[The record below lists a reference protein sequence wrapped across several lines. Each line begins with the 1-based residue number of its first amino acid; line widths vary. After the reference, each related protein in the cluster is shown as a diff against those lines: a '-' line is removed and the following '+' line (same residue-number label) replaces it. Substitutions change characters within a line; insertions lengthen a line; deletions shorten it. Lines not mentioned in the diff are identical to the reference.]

1 MKYNTDKI
9 SLQLDSMILLF
20 LTVQVSVVS
29 ISIAISSISFGIW
42 LGLWLIQIILDKKI
56 LNEKQKLPELKLI
69 NIFILLYF
77 LFEIISRFFAIYP
90 EGAFN
95 NLKRLLL
102 FSIFYVSIIKILNF
116 RTLAWILF
124 TVICSVSLISCYE
137 IIKYII
143 SFKEMISATTF
154 SEIRIN
160 YFNYPLTGGEI
171 KMMLL
176 LSVFPLLFVKESFI
190 VKKKYFIVLL
200 IPVFVAMIL
209 TQSRNV
215 FLALLICFIVYGL
228 VANKKFLVAFIIFII
243 AAWLLLPPEYTDR
256 FKSIGDLNHPSN
268 KSRISMWEVGWKMFK
283 DHPFTGIA
291 DSHILEIYKTYKIP
305 EEGSEGVHLHNN
317 FMMILVTT
325 GVFGFIAYMGF
336 FILMFIKQIKF
347 YINEKNKNDKLLIM
361 GSLLVMLSFHISG
374 IFEWSFGDHE
384 VMTVFFF
391 LIAIPF
397 IINNLNKDKII
408 N

>member
-347 YINEKNKNDKLLIM
+347 YINGKNKNDKLLIM